1 MFKLFL
7 FFNLKSVIIKISN
20 ISFTQCYSVLFMTTV
35 LFMTKLKI
43 ADSRNY

>member
-20 ISFTQCYSVLFMTTV
+20 ISFTQCYSVLFMT
-35 LFMTKLKI
+35 KLKI